1 MELSAAL
8 PSGDV
13 QIRPKERGL
22 LHWLPLDMGARDI
35 SRTLSRRLA
44 FCAAMLAALPL
55 QASAAQLFAAVHI
68 LVLKKSCSWA
78 REVVE
83 PRWYFATV
91 FALTLYYLILYIAVH
106 RTREIIPVLTQY
118 SPPKNL
124 SPAALRYLFTGDSDR
139 KTIAAVMLQLA
150 SRGVVSVECRKD
162 WYFIR
167 PRTNRLPPNLP
178 PEEAAAL
185 SFMFLNDERLPTD
198 RIPDFVRVRDLPGG
212 VFPLHPLGGTNF
224 LFLARK
230 IHTALR
236 AAHEKAYFS
245 RNLMYSFPAISLSIF
260 SVVYTAFPSPSAYF
274 VAAFILAGI
283 LLTHFTPFVHE
294 FLHHR
299 FLQGG
304 DDAGMIMLILV
315 YVMLVVF
322 LGSNVNQYYA
332 AFQFSLLF
340 AVFMNFAVPP
350 MLRVPTEAG
359 RQLLPEIDGYREF
372 LSRVELDRLRRT
384 EDPEWNPGAATE
396 NMAYAVALDRLALR
410 LKLEHP
416 VEENH
421 RCRTRDGAFV
431 VACALV
437 SYDSGRG
444 ARGQLQSLVAG

>member
-91 FALTLYYLILYIAVH
+91 FALTLYYLILYVAVH

-150 SRGVVSVECRKD
+150 SRGVVSVQCRED

-178 PEEAAAL
+178 PEEAAAF

-236 AAHEKAYFS
+236 RS
-245 RNLMYSFPAISLSIF
+245 RESI
-260 SVVYTAFPSPSAYF
+260 
-274 VAAFILAGI
+274 
-283 LLTHFTPFVHE
+283 
-294 FLHHR
+294 
-299 FLQGG
+299 
-304 DDAGMIMLILV
+304 
-315 YVMLVVF
+315 
-322 LGSNVNQYYA
+322 
-332 AFQFSLLF
+332 
-340 AVFMNFAVPP
+340 
-350 MLRVPTEAG
+350 
-359 RQLLPEIDGYREF
+359 
-372 LSRVELDRLRRT
+372 
-384 EDPEWNPGAATE
+384 
-396 NMAYAVALDRLALR
+396 
-410 LKLEHP
+410 
-416 VEENH
+416 
-421 RCRTRDGAFV
+421 
-431 VACALV
+431 
-437 SYDSGRG
+437 
-444 ARGQLQSLVAG
+444 LQS